1 MRQECRWALY
11 CPRHN
16 FKFKIKSEA
25 RVGAKSLAGDVMRAL
40 NGRDRRARRGRY
52 FLRDLAGF
60 AGVERLL
67 AHDAGGEHHS
77 LDAADD
83 AHADAIASS
92 VAPRPQLG
100 TGRPAPFRPA
110 DKPSGTVR

>member
-1 MRQECRWALY
+1 
-11 CPRHN
+11 
-16 FKFKIKSEA
+16 
-25 RVGAKSLAGDVMRAL
+25 VGNVMRAL
-40 NGRDRRARRGRY
+40 NGRDLRARRRRY

-67 AHDAGGEHHS
+67 ANDAGGEQHS

-92 VAPRPQLG
+92 VPPRPQLG
-100 TGRPAPFRPA
+100 TGR
-110 DKPSGTVR
+110 DG